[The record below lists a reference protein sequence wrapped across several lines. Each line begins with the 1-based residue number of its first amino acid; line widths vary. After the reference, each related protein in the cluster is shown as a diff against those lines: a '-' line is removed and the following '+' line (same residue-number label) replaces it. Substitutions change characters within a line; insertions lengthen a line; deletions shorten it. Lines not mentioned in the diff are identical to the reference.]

1 MVPDFLVRSGIRK
14 LCKDRLMDSAQK
26 LESGIQT
33 AFLDSMT
40 QGPIAPLSDF
50 ANEQH
55 YEVPAEFFD
64 LILGPRAKYSCCY
77 FEDGECDLELAENV
91 SLQQTCERAE
101 LVDGQDVLELG
112 CGWGS
117 LTLFAAEKFPNCNFT
132 AISNSASQRRHIE
145 HRAQQLGLNNICL
158 LYTSPSP
165 RDRTRSR
172 MPSSA

>member
-1 MVPDFLVRSGIRK
+1 MGLVGIGIKAVENGLVPDFLVRSGIRK

-91 SLQQTCERAE
+91 SLQQT
-101 LVDGQDVLELG
+101 L
-112 CGWGS
+112 S
-117 LTLFAAEKFPNCNFT
+117 L
-132 AISNSASQRRHIE
+132 IHI
-145 HRAQQLGLNNICL
+145 
-158 LYTSPSP
+158 
-165 RDRTRSR
+165 
-172 MPSSA
+172 